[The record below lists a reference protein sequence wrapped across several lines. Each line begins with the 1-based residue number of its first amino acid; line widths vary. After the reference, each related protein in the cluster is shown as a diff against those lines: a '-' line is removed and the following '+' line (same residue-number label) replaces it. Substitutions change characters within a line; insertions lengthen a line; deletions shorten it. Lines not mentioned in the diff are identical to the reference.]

1 MSPLLGSQIH
11 HQASGSKDASVVKV
25 KFRIHSHIKCW
36 RETAIVRAKN
46 PIKWIW
52 AKGNSTLYL
61 VKGTPLHHVMVG
73 TFVESYFKNK
83 WGEDGLEF
91 NGKKNNFVSLLTFF
105 PATKRN
111 YFKKKVI
118 QRENFVNSWQ
128 MTHLF
133 LNCAVKRF
141 LPFKG

>member
-36 RETAIVRAKN
+36 RKTAIVRAKN
-46 PIKWIW
+46 LIKWIW

-91 NGKKNNFVSLLTFF
+91 NGKKIILWVYLLFL
-105 PATKRN
+105 ATKRN
-111 YFKKKVI
+111 YFKKKLI
-118 QRENFVNSWQ
+118 QRENCVNSWQ